1 VSRTLKVGVMAGLSF
16 ALAAIF
22 IAVPT
27 HTDPSAYA
35 TIIKPPIVP
44 SPINVL
50 PSTVGVISKG
60 DVMINFMYQ
69 AIKTPE
75 FWEAVKRQSI
85 GVATSTD
92 LQRIAV
98 ETLDKPVVP
107 LVRNLAPLLKV
118 ANTAGGVLTAYSLGS
133 FVGNG
138 GMKLFGQDPEGAV
151 CRSVGDD
158 LGGIMVQLISGQMCG
173 GFRSPAEYV
182 PNLDAPMQYGSP
194 QSCVTIAG
202 SRSCSQIL
210 SRTTLPRA
218 LGPSWEGVPAYCI
231 RNTGPNAPYPPV
243 EPMVRYLN
251 TWQVWYNT
259 PWTLMNGA
267 SHGYYGCGSTSLSA
281 LYDTVGDS
289 APITGISAS
298 TSPATRVDVDT
309 VRGNPT
315 RNFRTSVIGSDG
327 LIYDTRSPGWTETD
341 STFPVP
347 DFPILP
353 PDVIPS
359 EIQVWQESPGLEP
372 IPLYNEPTSPEYQTF
387 AQRYPLCTTGSCMLD
402 LTRNGITCF
411 SGNSCV
417 NWFDESMQ
425 GSDESTYKCS
435 YGGQA
440 VSLRECIVYKPM
452 WNPQAQSQG
461 NQLAKPDTGETLPNP
476 TPNSGKDS
484 ETFDAPIKDPESSR
498 KCIPEGW
505 GVFNPVEWVQ
515 KPVQCAMEWAFVPR
529 ASVVNREL
537 EGLTAPWVNKAP
549 AQITNLVMGM
559 QFQAPV
565 GCDGIRVNVY
575 FLGDPFHIMNA
586 CPGSPLAGMA
596 MWSRIFGNIIFSV
609 YGLVAMTRYIARVFG
624 FSGLGSSGGDLD

>member
-1 VSRTLKVGVMAGLSF
+1 MSRTLKVGVMAGLSF

-35 TIIKPPIVP
+35 TIIKPPVIP

-98 ETLDKPVVP
+98 ETVDKPVVP
-107 LVRNLAPLLKV
+107 LVSRLAPLVKV
-118 ANTAGGVLTAYSLGS
+118 ANTAGGVLTAFSLGS

-138 GMKLFGQDPEGAV
+138 GMKLFGQDPEGSV
-151 CRSVGDD
+151 CRAVGDD

-173 GFRSPAEYV
+173 GFRAAQEYV
-182 PNLDAPMQYGSP
+182 PNLDATAQYTSP
-194 QSCVTIAG
+194 QSCQNGDCMWMTGLTYRASNAASYQGHRVYCLGYSNPGTIPG
-202 SRSCSQIL
+202 VIQI
-210 SRTTLPRA
+210 RTGNQW
-218 LGPSWEGVPAYCI
+218 GPFTS
-231 RNTGPNAPYPPV
+231 
-243 EPMVRYLN
+243 
-251 TWQVWYNT
+251 T
-259 PWTLMNGA
+259 PWTLFTSTLQCSTGNGLLDISSA
-267 SHGYYGCGSTSLSA
+267 GDALPISGIGWSGSTSS
-281 LYDTVGDS
+281 
-289 APITGISAS
+289 
-298 TSPATRVDVDT
+298 RVDVDT
-309 VRGNPT
+309 VRGNPQ
-315 RNFRTSVIGSDG
+315 RNFRTSVIGDDG

-341 STFPVP
+341 STFPIP

-353 PDVIPS
+353 PDVIPT

-372 IPLYNEPTSPEYQTF
+372 LPLYAEPTSPEYQTF
-387 AQRYPLCTTGSCMLD
+387 AERHPLCTTGTCKLD

-417 NWFDESMQ
+417 NWFDESME
-425 GSDESTYKCS
+425 GTDESVYRCS

-452 WNPQAQSQG
+452 WNPQAQAQG

-476 TPNSGKDS
+476 TPNAGKDS

-565 GCDGIRVNVY
+565 GCNGIRVDVY
-575 FLGDPFHIMNA
+575 FLGPPFQIMDA

-624 FSGLGSSGGDLD
+624 FSGLGSSGGDSD